1 MPTILRLVVVLS
13 CSTLLFSASEADN
26 KTRDHRAIEAAVLET
41 SAQITQAA
49 QALDADRMFSFMLET
64 DKGSV
69 IQNGAI
75 TLTRQQ
81 ALDQVRRGF
90 RGLSKI
96 EYRWKQQYVTVV
108 SPTVA
113 VLVGEGESTATT
125 QQGETFVTPFAQ
137 TNVFVLTDGHWK
149 LLHGHHSSPVR
160 R

>member
-1 MPTILRLVVVLS
+1 MLS
-13 CSTLLFSASEADN
+13 ALSTLLLAASELET
-26 KTRDHRAIEAAVLET
+26 KSIEAAVLDT
-41 SAQITQAA
+41 NAKMTQAA
-49 QALDADRMFSFMLET
+49 QALDADRMFSFMLDT
-64 DKGSV
+64 NKGSV

-75 TLTRQQ
+75 ALTREQ

-96 EYRWKQQYVTVV
+96 EYRWKQQHVTVV

-137 TNVFVLTDGHWK
+137 TQVFKLTDGTWK
-149 LLHGHHSSPVR
+149 ILHAHHSSLPR